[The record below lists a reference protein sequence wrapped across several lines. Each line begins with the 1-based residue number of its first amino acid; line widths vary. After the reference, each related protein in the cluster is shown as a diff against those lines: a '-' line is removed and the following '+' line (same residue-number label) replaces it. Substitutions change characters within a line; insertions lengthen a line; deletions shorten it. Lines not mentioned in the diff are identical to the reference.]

1 MKHIK
6 REIVGEREVTEEW
19 IRKKWAHKNS
29 VNQIVFRRIEQ
40 HVVLSCG
47 HTLSKGTFSVIPKRT
62 VCYRCTEALENET
75 QRALHNVDTAPDPVQ
90 GGGECVTQSNKQ

>member
-62 VCYRCTEALENET
+62 VCYRCTEALENEA
-75 QRALHNVDTAPDPVQ
+75 QSALYNGDTAPHQVQ
-90 GGGECVTQSNKQ
+90 GGEECVIC